1 MVHRLNISN
10 IIGLKSKNNGG
21 YEVITS
27 EEIKRRLWDGA
38 NELRGSMDA
47 SRYKD
52 YMLGLMFYKFL
63 SDKTLETF
71 KVTSGLGRMSEAEL
85 VEEYTK
91 AKAEYGDQLNKMI
104 QNVLGYYVSPEYLY
118 QTWLKD
124 INSGDFEVQKVTDSL
139 NNFERTIAV
148 SGDSADFK
156 GLFSS
161 STLDLTDTALGSNL
175 NERSKNIKAL
185 ILLFADLN
193 MVALQKGDVLGD
205 AYEYLIGQFAMESGK
220 KAGEFYTPRQVS
232 EVMAQI
238 VAKTSD
244 IKSIYDPTVGSGSLL
259 LTVKKHLDADT
270 QKNLSYY
277 GQEKNTATY
286 NLTRMNLLL
295 HGVRPEKMTIK
306 NGDTLSQDWP
316 EDPERPNEGVQF
328 DAVVMNPPYS
338 VKNWNKAK
346 LKVSD
351 PRFEVAGV
359 LPPDSKGDFAFLLHG
374 LFHLGQHGTMAIV
387 LPHGVLFRGS
397 AEGEIRERLLEKNY
411 IDTIIGL
418 PKNLF
423 TNTGIE
429 VAVVILK
436 KNRKIGEPV
445 LIIDASHNFIKVGK
459 QNVLREKDIAKIV
472 DTFVERRQ
480 EEGYSH
486 LATREEI
493 LGNEFNLNISRYI
506 DAIEEEIPHDVDAH
520 LLGGIPINNIDDLEI
535 LQSIVPDVL
544 GQSLKEIREGYVKL
558 LKPIEEISKDILS
571 DPRIVAMSKEIESKT
586 KSYSDKYFDYIRNV
600 DKVSNLTHLMEEMLV
615 EMKAILSEFNYI
627 DVYDGYQIL
636 AEIWRNTLSHDTE
649 IIALSNF
656 YYAARSLE
664 RNMVT
669 KGQGDKKRVEQDGW
683 KGKIIPFELV
693 QSELLFEELQE
704 IKELENRL
712 ETINARLTDIRES
725 LSEEDGEFDVLN
737 DKNDGFT
744 EKNVKIELD
753 QAYQLVSSEEIKS
766 LEIYVDFL
774 SKEPKPKKQEKLD
787 FVSSHPE
794 IDLAQLETNKDGT
807 VGKGK
812 VIQRITAL
820 KESFTF
826 EYGSFESKLVEV
838 IQLLEEAKQVKENLK
853 INNESLVVKTNE
865 IYPELTNDQ
874 IDSLLYEKWF
884 GTLVESLVGLLERS
898 IKAELNILQMLDNRY
913 TDTLSAIDEESRGLE
928 SAFEALMSELVV
940 G

>member
-1 MVHRLNISN
+1 M
-10 IIGLKSKNNGG
+10 
-21 YEVITS
+21 ITT

-71 KVTSGLGRMSEAEL
+71 KVTSGLGQMSESEL
-85 VEEYTK
+85 LEEYTK
-91 AKAEYGDQLNKMI
+91 ARAEYGEQLDKMI
-104 QNVLGYYVSPEYLY
+104 QNVLGYYISPDYLY

-148 SGDSADFK
+148 SGDSDDFK

-259 LTVKKHLDADT
+259 LTVKKHLDDDV

-338 VKNWNKAK
+338 AKNWNKAG

-374 LFHLGQHGTMAIV
+374 LFHLGQSGTMAIV

-397 AEGEIRERLLEKNY
+397 AEGQIRKRLLDKNY

-418 PKNLF
+418 PNNLF
-423 TNTGIE
+423 TNTGIP
-429 VAVVILK
+429 VVVIILK

-445 LIIDASHNFIKVGK
+445 LIIDASHSFIKVGK
-459 QNVLREKDIAKIV
+459 QNVLQEKDIAKIV
-472 DTFVERRQ
+472 DTYVDRRVEK
-480 EEGYSH
+480 GYSH
-486 LATREEI
+486 LAYLKDI
-493 LGNEFNLNISRYI
+493 LENQYNMNIPRYI
-506 DAIEEEIPHDVDAH
+506 EAIGEEIPQDVDAH
-520 LLGGIPINNIDDLEI
+520 LLGGIPQKNIDDLKI
-535 LQSIVPDVL
+535 LQSTVSDVF
-544 GQSLKEIREGYVKL
+544 GKSLKEIREGYIEL
-558 LKPIEEISKDILS
+558 LKPVEEISEDILS
-571 DPRIVAMSKEIESKT
+571 DSRIVEKSKEIESKT
-586 KSYSDKYFDYIRNV
+586 KAYIDKYWDILRTV
-600 DKVSNLTHLMEEMLV
+600 DKSSNMAQLMDEMLV
-615 EMKAILSEFNYI
+615 EIKEILSEFKYI
-627 DVYDGYQIL
+627 DIYDGYQIV
-636 AEIWRNTLSHDTE
+636 AEIWKNALTHDTE
-649 IIALSNF
+649 IIALSDF
-656 YYAARSLE
+656 YTAGRTRE
-664 RNMVT
+664 PNMVT
-669 KGQGDKKRVEQDGW
+669 KGTGNKKREEQDGW
-683 KGKIIPFELV
+683 VGSIVPNELIAKRLY
-693 QSELLFEELQE
+693 SDELEEIESKKTRIQE
-704 IKELENRL
+704 IETELSDLIEAAKVEDSDEANAL
-712 ETINARLTDIRES
+712 GETL
-725 LSEEDGEFDVLN
+725 
-737 DKNDGFT
+737 
-744 EKNVKIELD
+744 
-753 QAYQLVSSEEIKS
+753 
-766 LEIYVDFL
+766 
-774 SKEPKPKKQEKLD
+774 
-787 FVSSHPE
+787 
-794 IDLAQLETNKDGT
+794 
-807 VGKGK
+807 
-812 VIQRITAL
+812 
-820 KESFTF
+820 
-826 EYGSFESKLVEV
+826 
-838 IQLLEEAKQVKENLK
+838 
-853 INNESLVVKTNE
+853 NESGEAFENK
-865 IYPELTNDQ
+865 
-874 IDSLLYEKWF
+874 
-884 GTLVESLVGLLERS
+884 S
-898 IKAELNILQMLDNRY
+898 IKAELKKATKGTVEYNLLNKVEKLFADKSELSKAVKADEKALKEAVQERILTLTNEEIDNLMHEKWFSNTVDAMVGLVEIPLRTELSTLQMLNNRY
-913 TDTLSAIDEESRGLE
+913 ADTLSAIDEKSRGLE
-928 SAFEALMSELVV
+928 LAFEALMSELVV
-940 G
+940 E